1 MFGWERRAAV
11 RPSRLKLELTLEP
24 SRSGSRTLIATGRS
38 RTSSRPRNTVD
49 MPPEPI
55 SRTSTNLPP
64 KSLTCALRSTSSR
77 LDDLPA
83 HGLREGLEGAL
94 EAQQGSNRQ
103 RLLPVAQRLLRVV
116 MRLHYEP
123 VCFSGNGGFRER
135 DHKVAPASSVGW
147 IHNHGQVRDTFGHDD
162 RREVERE
169 ARAGLEGAD
178 APLAKDYV
186 ITARARHVLR
196 SQEPLFNG
204 GREPALEE
212 DAVVRAGYCRTNALE
227 QREVDRVARSD

>member
-11 RPSRLKLELTLEP
+11 RPSRLKRELTLEP

-64 KSLTCALRSTSSR
+64 KRLTGALRSTSSR

-83 HGLREGLEGAL
+83 HGARKGLEGAL
-94 EAQQGSNRQ
+94 EAKQGSNRQ
-103 RLLPVAQRLLRVV
+103 RLLSVAQRLLRIVV
-116 MRLHYEP
+116 RLHYEP
-123 VCFSGNGGFRER
+123 VRFSGDCGFGER
-135 DHKVAPASSVGW
+135 DHKVAPAGGVGW
-147 IHNHGQVRDTFGHDD
+147 IHDHRQVRETLGHDD

-169 ARAGLEGAD
+169 TRTGLESAD
-178 APLAKDYV
+178 ASLAEDHV
-186 ITARARHVLR
+186 ISARARHVLR
-196 SQEPLFNG
+196 SQKPLLNG

-212 DAVVRAGYCRTNALE
+212 DTVVRAGYRRTNALE
-227 QREVDRVARSD
+227 